1 MSQEPSLLKRLWSK
15 RWFQIIVAIWG
26 IGALA
31 QCVAPLGSVSRQ
43 PDLGAQQDAAIAKSR
58 AAANDSGPV
67 SRSSALKTCDGEPS
81 NRRMRPLSAEVAVR
95 VGPSSKAERLLNAR
109 ATQAFGRNEFVN
121 LDPSELLSE
130 TCRNN
135 GWSFVQIL
143 EPDHLTEFKGWVK
156 TSQLR
161 ALTVDPRGIE
171 SFDSSSFQW
180 TSKTKRHASVIVTGV
195 NQIQRQNPNCTQ
207 IDTGSVDISTS
218 KGTPANPVFYV
229 TCRNGDKPFNVFFSK
244 SQVEGGKD
252 LSGRHIDHPA
262 AVNACEAYAKSHAM
276 NPSTVDFSRAYALK
290 IIDFPNGRT
299 KVQST
304 FTAASKLGV
313 TSKYWIDCTF
323 DANGLMDAVV
333 DESR

>member
-1 MSQEPSLLKRLWSK
+1 M
-15 RWFQIIVAIWG
+15 AIWG

-31 QCVAPLGSVSRQ
+31 QCVAPLGSAPRQ
-43 PDLGAQQDAAIAKSR
+43 PDLGPQQDAAIAKSR
-58 AAANDSGPV
+58 SAAIENQSVP
-67 SRSSALKTCDGEPS
+67 RSQIPRTCDGEPS
-81 NRRMRPLSAEVAVR
+81 DRRMRPLSAEVAVR
-95 VGPSSKAERLLNAR
+95 EGPSTKAERLLNAR
-109 ATQAFGRNEFVN
+109 ATQAFGRKEFVN
-121 LDPSELLSE
+121 LDPSELLAE

-135 GWSFVQIL
+135 GWSYVQIL
-143 EPDHLTEFKGWVK
+143 EPDHLTDFKGWVK

-161 ALTVDPRGIE
+161 ALTVDSQGIE

-180 TSKTKRHASVIVTGV
+180 TPKTKRHASVIVAGV
-195 NQIQRQNPNCTQ
+195 NQIRRQNPNCAQ
-207 IDTGSVDISTS
+207 IDTGSVDISAS
-218 KGTPANPVFYV
+218 KGTPDNPVFYV

-252 LSGRHIDHPA
+252 FSGRHISHPTA
-262 AVNACEAYAKSHAM
+262 LNACEAYAKSHAM
-276 NPSTVDFSRAYALK
+276 NPSTVEFSRVYALK

-304 FTAASKLGV
+304 FTAANKLGA

-323 DANGLMDAVV
+323 DSNGLMDAVV